1 MKVNVVKAWKDA
13 DYRASLT
20 QEQLKEVES
29 PVLSKVNADLV
40 KGGDSTGGTGW
51 IPTVSSDCCA
61 AGCNHNCSTWNGFWG
76 WGMDLA

>member
-20 QEQLKEVES
+20 KEQLAEVES

-40 KGGDSTGGTGW
+40 KGGAPGTGW
-51 IPTVSSDCCA
+51 LATVSSDCCA
-61 AGCNHNCSTWNGFWG
+61 SGHNHNCSTIRGLLDWG
-76 WGMDLA
+76 ND